1 MRLSKEEIE
10 FIKKTV
16 NNILPSTI
24 YIFGSQIDKN
34 KKGGDLDLYLIPHQK
49 FSKDEE
55 LEKIGLIKLILEE
68 NLLLKT
74 DIILAKN
81 KNRDIEKEAMKGFR
95 I

>member
-1 MRLSKEEIE
+1 LRLSKQEIE
-10 FIKKTV
+10 FIKKTI
-16 NNILPSTI
+16 NSILPSSI

-49 FSKDEE
+49 ISKDEK

-81 KNRDIEKEAMKGFR
+81 KNRDIEKEAMKGVK